1 MSDGINYEIWTTPTG
16 TFNRVADITR
26 WVLPG
31 TSTDHRLI
39 GLPSGTLKVHEDC
52 PAIASILTVD
62 GADHTN
68 DVGSTLMMF
77 DNGTWIG
84 AYVPTRRVAATDT
97 KPWHEY
103 TLEGMEWYFDRGR
116 VRAFDYNADPIKEG
130 DWIYGAP
137 TILPQAGGE
146 ISDAQWFLWIEG
158 ASSGTF
164 TITDGTDTTSA
175 INWDVSDPS
184 TIKTRLQTDITAI
197 TTVAVDGTG
206 TKANVFLIVLTNPGE
221 TNLTLTVNDSTN
233 GTVTLDQTRAGGTL
247 SPRPWHGLL
256 DGNTGLL
263 IGNYDQFDMVEEGVG
278 AVPAAPAGSPSTHLL
293 RVDGFTAS
301 FAGDYAGG
309 QVEAAVIPGH
319 RYRASIDIYSPTA
332 QTIRFII
339 RNLTEGALAFDQQDL
354 TAATWTTM
362 SITTFTPNVEI
373 IAYRFGIIDDTG
385 DPGVVY
391 ADVNNATLAP
401 GEAEQNFGEIATDLR
416 APMDARNVLDWV
428 VETWTAANDSSAVA
442 WDQDLSVAVRKGQSM
457 MQWLEY
463 GSRWGYERSIEYD
476 STNPAATPFDFN
488 LYNPGNRDDAPTAVS
503 VSAIDGMI
511 AASPVEEAAP
521 DMSSA
526 IAEGDEGRW
535 GESSTAALATGW
547 GVLEGY
553 FANRQGRDS
562 TDLDVLAAQMVT
574 DSADETVSLSVT
586 VQNPSKV
593 FGIDFKIGDTIPVAV
608 HAADGTTT
616 PTDYRLVGCV
626 ITETDTLPTY
636 KYSFGAVVFDAPA
649 AQADAIRTLVRRY
662 QALDNI
668 GKTTATDPSA
678 FGVRGALSPES
689 AGAHIHL
696 TRAATQSIAS
706 AGADISWDSFYGSI
720 PRLSFSDPALPAT
733 SVTVPL
739 AGYYNIDVGI
749 GWSSFTGGG
758 TISIIRT
765 RSGEDTTIWP
775 PADDPGLWTATYGR
789 TFEGVAP
796 AVPML
801 TGDSIKVNVN
811 PDDAS
816 AQTLSTAT
824 LGFYLVDR
832 GSRSITYRD
841 AVLASGPLA
850 YWRLDEV
857 SGTNAADSAGHASGP
872 FDMTYNSATLNQTP
886 VMTDGTGSPSIDV
899 DADAGVDG
907 ADWSAFDFAGS
918 AAYTLEAWFVT
929 DEIAAGQSIIIHKQV
944 VASGDGW
951 EFIRD
956 GSALGS
962 NRIGATSHGVS
973 GGTLV
978 TGTTY
983 YGVVTYDA
991 TTPRLYLDGVLIDSD
1006 ATVVSQD
1013 ANTVIVS
1020 IGRDAD
1026 TAAAHWNGRLDE
1038 VAVYDR
1044 ALTAAE
1050 IVEHYE
1056 IGRGAA

>member
-39 GLPSGTLKVHEDC
+39 GLPSGTLMVHEDC

-62 GADHTN
+62 KADHTN

-116 VRAFDYNADPIKEG
+116 VKAFDHPADPMAEG

-137 TILPQAGGE
+137 SILKPAGGE
-146 ISDAQWFLWIEG
+146 ISNAQWFLWIEG

-164 TITDGTDTTSA
+164 TIGDGTDTTAA
-175 INWDVSDPS
+175 INWDVSDPA

-206 TKANVFLIVLTNPGE
+206 TKANVFLIELTDPAA
-221 TNLTLTVNDSTN
+221 TDLTLSVIDSTN
-233 GTVTLDQTRAGGTL
+233 GTVTIDQTRAGGSL

-256 DGNTGLL
+256 DGNTGVL
-263 IGNYDQFDMVEEGVG
+263 IGNYDQFDMVEEGAG
-278 AVPAAPAGSPSTHLL
+278 GVPSAPAGSASTHLL

-301 FAGDYAGG
+301 FAGDYAGA
-309 QVEAAVIPGH
+309 QQEAAVIPGH
-319 RYRASIDIYSPTA
+319 RYTASIDVYSPTA

-339 RNLTEGALAFDQQDL
+339 RDLTENAIAFDQQDL

-362 SITTFTPNVEI
+362 SITTFTPDVEI
-373 IAYRFGIIDDTG
+373 VAFRVGIIDDTG

-391 ADVNNATLAP
+391 MDVDEAVLAP
-401 GEAEQNFGEIATDLR
+401 GSVEQNFGEIATDLR
-416 APMDARNVLDWV
+416 APMDTRNVLDWV
-428 VETWTAANDSSAVA
+428 VETWDATNDSSAVA
-442 WDQDLSVAVRKGQSM
+442 WDQDLSVAVRRGQSM

-463 GSRWGYERSIEYD
+463 GVRWGYERSIEYD

-488 LYNPGNRDDAPTAVS
+488 LYNPGNRDDNPTAVS
-503 VSAIDGMI
+503 VSAIDGMV

-547 GVLEGY
+547 GTLEGY

-668 GKTTATDPSA
+668 GQGTSAPDPIG
-678 FGVRGALSPES
+678 FGVRGTLDPTKPGIPTVVVAASDASELSKSRADFLCDGTADEVEINAALAVIPSY
-689 AGAHIHL
+689 GGRVLL
-696 TRAATQSIAS
+696 TEGNFSIT
-706 AGADISWDSFYGSI
+706 GTIT
-720 PRLSFSDPALPAT
+720 LNTPAT
-733 SVTVPL
+733 VL
-739 AGYYNIDVGI
+739 QGI
-749 GWSSFTGGG
+749 GETYLFAAVDSLVMVAIEDHKCHIRDLRLDGQTDQTRINVQGIDLNIQVTLGVGEGEPGDTKIINVRFNGFDDGVILSNAASKDNRTGG
-758 TISIIRT
+758 RLHN
-765 RSGEDTTIWP
+765 RQQRFQ
-775 PADDPGLWTATYGR
+775 GR
-789 TFEGVAP
+789 FG
-796 AVPML
+796 
-801 TGDSIKVNVN
+801 
-811 PDDAS
+811 
-816 AQTLSTAT
+816 
-824 LGFYLVDR
+824 
-832 GSRSITYRD
+832 
-841 AVLASGPLA
+841 
-850 YWRLDEV
+850 
-857 SGTNAADSAGHASGP
+857 
-872 FDMTYNSATLNQTP
+872 
-886 VMTDGTGSPSIDV
+886 
-899 DADAGVDG
+899 
-907 ADWSAFDFAGS
+907 
-918 AAYTLEAWFVT
+918 
-929 DEIAAGQSIIIHKQV
+929 
-944 VASGDGW
+944 
-951 EFIRD
+951 
-956 GSALGS
+956 
-962 NRIGATSHGVS
+962 
-973 GGTLV
+973 
-978 TGTTY
+978 
-983 YGVVTYDA
+983 
-991 TTPRLYLDGVLIDSD
+991 
-1006 ATVVSQD
+1006 
-1013 ANTVIVS
+1013 
-1020 IGRDAD
+1020 
-1026 TAAAHWNGRLDE
+1026 
-1038 VAVYDR
+1038 
-1044 ALTAAE
+1044 
-1050 IVEHYE
+1050 
-1056 IGRGAA
+1056 